1 MISRRLSLT
10 RDPAPPER
18 PRGAWTQGAR
28 ISVLLAE
35 DHPINV
41 RVVELILRPFGFQ
54 LTVASNGIEAVEAF
68 ERAPFDLILMDMQ
81 MPELDGLSAVAR
93 IRALEAAQQRPR
105 TPIAI
110 LSANVLGP
118 HREQVAAADVDGYI
132 PKPVSARS
140 LLDGVERALAG
151 PPRRQLMG

>member
-1 MISRRLSLT
+1 M
-10 RDPAPPER
+10 
-18 PRGAWTQGAR
+18 
-28 ISVLLAE
+28 
-35 DHPINV
+35 
-41 RVVELILRPFGFQ
+41 VELILRPFGFQ